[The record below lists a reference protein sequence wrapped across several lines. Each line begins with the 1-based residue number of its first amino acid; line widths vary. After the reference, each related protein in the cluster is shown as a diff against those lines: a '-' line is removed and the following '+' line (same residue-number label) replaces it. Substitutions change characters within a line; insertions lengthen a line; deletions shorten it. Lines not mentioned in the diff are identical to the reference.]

1 MIFTERTITVVND
14 SATINK
20 PLILYRGDKNIELK
34 ITIAESQ
41 FKFRNTGASNVIETT
56 DASYAQLVIN
66 TPYGSPIF
74 SDVAVT
80 KNGAVIFLISAAMI
94 DEIREVG
101 AYEIQ
106 IRLLDD
112 NKQSRASIPP
122 VSNAIEIRE
131 PIAIED
137 GSAVDSNA
145 VNIAK
150 VNRALTTTSAPLE
163 VFDSQGNYIKK
174 TWGDGDPI
182 TDAALNKME
191 AGIDGVNKKVV
202 TKTSQLT
209 NDANY
214 VSESFVTNKI
224 AEAQLG
230 GGEVDLSGYV
240 TKGTGN
246 ANQITF
252 ADGQTF
258 QAKLDAGTLKGEK
271 GDKGADG
278 VDGQTPNI
286 AIGTVTTLEAG
297 TNATAEIT
305 GATPNLTLNLGIPR
319 GTDGSGTQETN
330 SIGILPN
337 VVLFGDSIT
346 DTNVNGMWVKHIQEH
361 AKFKSLTNYAR
372 GYCTWT
378 FKSDSNYNITDTSD
392 ANIGNNV
399 IWNQFNRMK
408 NDIDKGTITEPDCI
422 VILAGTNDALQGKT
436 LGDVNTVFNGAAQ
449 SDDISTLTNLC
460 ASIRYVCELI
470 MNTYPRCQIIL
481 CTPLQAKELNTTT
494 AAKSVGDTI
503 KQCASIMG
511 CKVIDQWSNS
521 GIYQYKEK
529 TNNVHMRDNVHLN
542 DIGGQDVAKF
552 LAREFYN
559 KINLRYVN
567 ASQEPVAPAITLK
580 SISATFNQGSTAVY
594 TSTSLDELKSMLTV
608 IVTYSDN
615 STQAITDYELSGTL
629 TVGTSTITVTKGGLT
644 ATFDVIV
651 SESTSGGENTPTT
664 VTYFR
669 NELLGTCTQGVW
681 EDTVQ
686 IPDQVIPSGS
696 KLKQFKCNAF
706 TDNGT
711 AYLAAFTKNDSV
723 FTPVYVKQ
731 VTFNKGENTFDLDY
745 ICEQDIYFG
754 WKTAVRNFVGMDLS
768 TINGTPVGSQQYS
781 KYWGWGHSNTNS
793 SYVPEIGVPINNLID
808 TNNRGIGFD
817 CLLVTE
823 R

>member
-1 MIFTERTITVVND
+1 MIFTERTIMVVND

-41 FKFRNTGASNVIETT
+41 FKFRNNDASNVIETT

-66 TPYGSPIF
+66 TPYNSPIF
-74 SDVAVT
+74 SEVAAT
-80 KNGAVIFLISAAMI
+80 KNGAVIFVITEAMI

-106 IRLLDD
+106 VRLLDD

-137 GSAVDSNA
+137 GSVVDSNV
-145 VNIAK
+145 VNVAK

-174 TWGDGDPI
+174 IWGDGDPI

-230 GGEVDLSGYV
+230 GG
-240 TKGTGN
+240 
-246 ANQITF
+246 
-252 ADGQTF
+252 
-258 QAKLDAGTLKGEK
+258 
-271 GDKGADG
+271 G
-278 VDGQTPNI
+278 VS
-286 AIGTVTTLEAG
+286 TTE
-297 TNATAEIT
+297 
-305 GATPNLTLNLGIPR
+305 
-319 GTDGSGTQETN
+319 
-330 SIGILPN
+330 ILPN

-422 VILAGTNDALQGKT
+422 VILAGTNDALQSKT
-436 LGDVNTVFNGAAQ
+436 LGDVNTVFNGAVQ
-449 SDDISTLTNLC
+449 SNDITTLTNLC

-494 AAKSVGDTI
+494 TAKSVGDTI

-608 IVTYSDN
+608 IATYSDN

-629 TVGTSTITVTKGGLT
+629 TVGTSIITVTKGGLT

-651 SESTSGGENTPTT
+651 SESTSGGEDTPTT

-669 NELLGTCTQGVW
+669 NELLGTCTNGVW

-706 TDNGT
+706 ADNGT
-711 AYLAAFTKNDSV
+711 AYLAAFTKNNSD

-745 ICEQDIYFG
+745 TCEQDIYFG
-754 WKTAVRNFVGMDLS
+754 WKTAIRGFVGMDLS
-768 TINGTPVGSQQYS
+768 TLNGTPVGSQQYRQ
-781 KYWGWGHSNTNS
+781 YWSLSPSNVN
-793 SYVPEIGVPINNLID
+793 YIPEIGVPANNLIN
-808 TNNRGIGFD
+808 TNNKGITFD
-817 CLLVTE
+817 CLLVVE
-823 R
+823 Q

>member
-41 FKFRNTGASNVIETT
+41 FKFRNNDASNVIETT

-66 TPYGSPIF
+66 TPYNSPIF

-80 KNGAVIFLISAAMI
+80 KNGAVIFVITEAMI

-145 VNIAK
+145 VNVAK

-163 VFDSQGNYIKK
+163 AFDSQGNYIKK

-230 GGEVDLSGYV
+230 GG
-240 TKGTGN
+240 
-246 ANQITF
+246 
-252 ADGQTF
+252 
-258 QAKLDAGTLKGEK
+258 
-271 GDKGADG
+271 G
-278 VDGQTPNI
+278 VS
-286 AIGTVTTLEAG
+286 TTE
-297 TNATAEIT
+297 
-305 GATPNLTLNLGIPR
+305 
-319 GTDGSGTQETN
+319 
-330 SIGILPN
+330 ILPN

-449 SDDISTLTNLC
+449 SDDIRTLTNLC

-542 DIGGQDVAKF
+542 NIGGQDVAKF

-608 IVTYSDN
+608 IATYSDN

-629 TVGTSTITVTKGGLT
+629 TVGTSIITVTKGGLT

-651 SESTSGGENTPTT
+651 SESTSGGEDTPTT

-669 NELLGTCTQGVW
+669 NELLGTCTNGVW

-706 TDNGT
+706 ANNGT
-711 AYLAAFTKNDSV
+711 AYLAAFTKNNSD

-745 ICEQDIYFG
+745 TCEQDIYFG
-754 WKTAVRNFVGMDLS
+754 WKTTVRDFIGMDLS
-768 TINGTPVGSQQYS
+768 TLNGTPAGSQQYNR
-781 KYWGWGHSNTNS
+781 YWSLSPSNVN
-793 SYVPEIGVPINNLID
+793 YIPEIGVTINNLIN
-808 TNNRGIGFD
+808 TNNKGIGFD
-817 CLLVTE
+817 CLLVVE
-823 R
+823 Q

>member
-1 MIFTERTITVVND
+1 MIFTERTITVVNN

-41 FKFRNTGASNVIETT
+41 FKFRNNDASNVIETT

-66 TPYGSPIF
+66 TPYNSPIF

-80 KNGAVIFLISAAMI
+80 KNGAVIFVITEAMI

-106 IRLLDD
+106 VRLLDD

-137 GSAVDSNA
+137 GSVVDSNV
-145 VNIAK
+145 VNVAK

-163 VFDSQGNYIKK
+163 AFDSQGNYIKK

-214 VSESFVTNKI
+214 VSESFVTDKI

-230 GGEVDLSGYV
+230 GG
-240 TKGTGN
+240 
-246 ANQITF
+246 
-252 ADGQTF
+252 
-258 QAKLDAGTLKGEK
+258 
-271 GDKGADG
+271 G
-278 VDGQTPNI
+278 VS
-286 AIGTVTTLEAG
+286 TTE
-297 TNATAEIT
+297 
-305 GATPNLTLNLGIPR
+305 
-319 GTDGSGTQETN
+319 
-330 SIGILPN
+330 ILPN

-346 DTNVNGMWVKHIQEH
+346 DTKVNGMWVKYIQEY

-422 VILAGTNDALQGKT
+422 VILAGTNDALQNKT

-449 SDDISTLTNLC
+449 SDDITTLTNLC

-594 TSTSLDELKSMLTV
+594 TSTSLNELKSMLTV
-608 IVTYSDN
+608 TATYNDN
-615 STQAITDYELSGTL
+615 STRTITDYELSGTL

-644 ATFDVIV
+644 TTFDVIV
-651 SESTSGGENTPTT
+651 SESTSGGEDTPTT

-681 EDTVQ
+681 EDSVQ

-706 TDNGT
+706 ADNGT
-711 AYLAAFTKNDSV
+711 AYLAAFTKNGST

-745 ICEQDIYFG
+745 TCEQDIYFG
-754 WKTAVRNFVGMDLS
+754 WKTTIRGFVGMDLS
-768 TINGTPVGSQQYS
+768 TLNGTPAGSQQYN
-781 KYWGWGHSNTNS
+781 KYWSRVNS
-793 SYVPEIGVPINNLID
+793 SYIPEIGVPVDKLVN
-808 TNNRGIGFD
+808 TNNKGITFD

>member
-1 MIFTERTITVVND
+1 MIFTERTVTVTND
-14 SATINK
+14 NATINK

-41 FKFRNTGASNVIETT
+41 FKFRNNDASNVIETT

-74 SDVAVT
+74 SDVAAT
-80 KNGAVIFLISAAMI
+80 KNGAVIFVITEGMI
-94 DEIREVG
+94 DEIRELG
-101 AYEIQ
+101 SYSIQ

-112 NKQSRASIPP
+112 NKQSRATIPP
-122 VSNAIEIRE
+122 VNNAIEIKA

-137 GSAVDSNA
+137 GSAVDSNI
-145 VNIAK
+145 VNVAK

-163 VFDSQGNYIKK
+163 AFDSQGNYIKK

-230 GGEVDLSGYV
+230 GG
-240 TKGTGN
+240 
-246 ANQITF
+246 
-252 ADGQTF
+252 
-258 QAKLDAGTLKGEK
+258 
-271 GDKGADG
+271 G
-278 VDGQTPNI
+278 VS
-286 AIGTVTTLEAG
+286 TTE
-297 TNATAEIT
+297 
-305 GATPNLTLNLGIPR
+305 
-319 GTDGSGTQETN
+319 
-330 SIGILPN
+330 ILPN

-422 VILAGTNDALQGKT
+422 VILAGTNDALQSKT
-436 LGDVNTVFNGAAQ
+436 LGDVNTVFNGAVQ
-449 SDDISTLTNLC
+449 SNDITTLTNLC

-608 IVTYSDN
+608 IATYSDN

-651 SESTSGGENTPTT
+651 SESTSGGEDTPTT

-706 TDNGT
+706 ADNGT
-711 AYLAAFTKNDSV
+711 AYLAAFTKNDSD

-745 ICEQDIYFG
+745 TCEQDIYFG
-754 WKTAVRNFVGMDLS
+754 WKTAIRGFVGMDLT
-768 TINGTPVGSQQYS
+768 TINGTPAGNQQYN
-781 KYWGWGHSNTNS
+781 KYWSLIPSNAN
-793 SYVPEIGVPINNLID
+793 YIPEIGVTVNNLIN
-808 TNNRGIGFD
+808 TNNKGIGFD